1 MQVGIS
7 KGYCDHA
14 MTIKKRKKST
24 TQSDVARSRRRA
36 QSDHNRAVYGLA
48 IFDWD

>member
-14 MTIKKRKKST
+14 MTIKKST
-24 TQSDVARSRRRA
+24 TQSNMARSRRRA
-36 QSDHNRAVYGLA
+36 QSDYNRAVYGLA
-48 IFDWD
+48 IFDWV